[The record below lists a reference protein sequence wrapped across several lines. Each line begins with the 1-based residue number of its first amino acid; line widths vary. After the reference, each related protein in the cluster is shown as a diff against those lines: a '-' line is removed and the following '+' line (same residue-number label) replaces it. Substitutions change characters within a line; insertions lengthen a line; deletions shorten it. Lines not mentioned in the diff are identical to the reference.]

1 MITSEKDK
9 ASTLDLKDSCAALCC
24 NNNAHTVDCYC
35 NKKHLASMCCFWCFE
50 EKNPYIREFNYEYCS
65 AYPDGF
71 CHSKWKS
78 YIPYLL
84 ISPNNDS
91 WFLDF
96 QEELCK
102 KDKDLFLKYKYALL
116 EYLTLRDID
125 LWKKAYYLDEK
136 PNFKKL
142 CEFFC
147 SKEERDFRRE
157 ENCCIPF

>member
-1 MITSEKDK
+1 MNRDCCHSHTENCYCEKAK
-9 ASTLDLKDSCAALCC
+9 APLCC
-24 NNNAHTVDCYC
+24 YYC
-35 NKKHLASMCCFWCFE
+35 FT
-50 EKNPYIREFNYEYCS
+50 EKNDYIEEFDEEYCS

-84 ISPNNDS
+84 VSPNNDS

-96 QEELCK
+96 QEELSK
-102 KDKDLFLKYKYALL
+102 KDTYLFLKYKYALL
-116 EYLTLRDID
+116 DYLELREID

-147 SKEERDFRRE
+147 SKEERDWRMSNRQC
-157 ENCCIPF
+157 NISIPF